1 VIDVKVDRSAL
12 CTPDGHGGNSY
23 VRTRCLRLADGSSGL
38 AMSTVK
44 RRLSSVTG
52 LDDYL
57 IALGEPGTKR
67 PTTEAGSPSSYLVCS
82 LRRDQPGALAK
93 RVVTYSA
100 QRTTAVIARHSLR
113 RLSTVTTM
121 REPSGV
127 AVHAVDIA

>member
-1 VIDVKVDRSAL
+1 VIDVNVDRSAL

-57 IALGEPGTKR
+57 IALGEYAAPRNPCTALPGKASSTRR
-67 PTTEAGSPSSYLVCS
+67 PYVRRAWDEATDHRSGQPVLVLGVFCGGTS
-82 LRRDQPGALAK
+82 
-93 RVVTYSA
+93 
-100 QRTTAVIARHSLR
+100 
-113 RLSTVTTM
+113 
-121 REPSGV
+121 RERWPN
-127 AVHAVDIA
+127 AW